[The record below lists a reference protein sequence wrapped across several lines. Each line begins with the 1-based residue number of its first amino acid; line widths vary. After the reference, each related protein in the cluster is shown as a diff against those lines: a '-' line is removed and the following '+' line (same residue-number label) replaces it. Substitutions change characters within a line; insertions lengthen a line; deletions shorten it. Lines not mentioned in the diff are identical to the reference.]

1 MEIKRLPTLA
11 IEIFKTINNI
21 IPIFMKDIF
30 ILKTDPKIRS
40 YDVFVKLYKSA
51 KYGEKVLIVLVNLT
65 LLGIFWGCSRMGGGS
80 PLPKTCHTY
89 PTKIKLSTVI
99 PYLRRLKNI

>member
-1 MEIKRLPTLA
+1 
-11 IEIFKTINNI
+11 
-21 IPIFMKDIF
+21 MKDIF

-65 LLGIFWGCSRMGGGS
+65 LLGIFWGCSRMGGAD
-80 PLPKTCHTY
+80 PLSLKPVTH
-89 PTKIKLSTVI
+89 ILQKLNLAQL
-99 PYLRRLKNI
+99 YLT

>member
-21 IPIFMKDIF
+21 IPSFMKDIF

-51 KYGEKVLIVLVNLT
+51 KYGEKVLIVPVNLT
-65 LLGIFWGCSRMGGGS
+65 LLAFFGAAHEWGAVPFSLK
-80 PLPKTCHTY
+80 PVTHILQ
-89 PTKIKLSTVI
+89 KLTLAQL
-99 PYLRRLKNI
+99 YLT